1 VQSGAVLAAQIF
13 DKVQRHIAESATPG
27 KHSYLIT
34 PRRELE
40 MTRQY
45 VAQVD
50 ILQNLPEHARTK
62 LASSM
67 TTMYHVQPG
76 KVIIEKGAVGRE
88 MYFIINGTAEVLIGS
103 LEDPPVAQIKK
114 GSFFGE
120 IALLREEVRTAYV
133 RAVTEMDLF
142 VLAKPDLWA
151 VIEEQPELEAILIE
165 AMEARN
171 RK

>member
-1 VQSGAVLAAQIF
+1 
-13 DKVQRHIAESATPG
+13 
-27 KHSYLIT
+27 
-34 PRRELE
+34 
-40 MTRQY
+40 M
-45 VAQVD
+45 
-50 ILQNLPEHARTK
+50 
-62 LASSM
+62 
-67 TTMYHVQPG
+67 
-76 KVIIEKGAVGRE
+76 
-88 MYFIINGTAEVLIGS
+88 
-103 LEDPPVAQIKK
+103 AQIKK